1 MSRSTIGTAGIAA
14 VFLAVT
20 FGTPDT
26 VLAQEEVEE
35 IIVTGI
41 GSRASQR
48 SNVDADKKAIIMRVR
63 RKASPAQIAELR
75 KSLTDWCELVEQ
87 DYDCADGDAEE
98 FAALIAFYPVH

>member
-48 SNVDADKKAIIMRVR
+48 SNVDAAVPVDVLGIEDLNATQ
-63 RKASPAQIAELR
+63 QIDIGQMLQFSAPSVNVVKYGINDL
-75 KSLTDWCELVEQ
+75 
-87 DYDCADGDAEE
+87 
-98 FAALIAFYPVH
+98 PVVN